1 MIILDTNVISEAM
14 LPLPDGRVRQWLSA
28 QPTQQLFTT
37 TVSLAEILYGI
48 EILPLGKRRASLL
61 AAAETMFARLF
72 VQRILVFD
80 GQAARAFPPIA
91 ASRRSRGR
99 PISVLDAQIAAI
111 AKANGATLA
120 TRNTADFEGCGI
132 RLVNP
137 WVD

>member
-14 LPLPDGRVRQWLSA
+14 SSSPDGNVSRWLSA
-28 QPTQQLFTT
+28 QVAVEVFTT
-37 TVSLAEILYGI
+37 SISLAEILYGI
-48 EILPLGKRRASLL
+48 ELLPAGKRRSSLL
-61 AAAETMFARLF
+61 VSAELMFARLF
-72 VQRILVFD
+72 SGRVLVFD
-80 GQAARAFPPIA
+80 EPSARAFPSIA
-91 ASRRSRGR
+91 VDRRLRGR
-99 PISVLDAQIAAI
+99 PITLFDAQIAAI